1 MKMEDPMLIKQHA
14 DLILTVRCQQDQ
26 HTEEARRIVSDAA
39 HDLHVALVR
48 HSLPSTVVVCSG
60 DGLHDTVV
68 ETFTT

>member
-1 MKMEDPMLIKQHA
+1 MLIKQHA
-14 DLILTVRCQQDQ
+14 DPILTVRCQQDQ